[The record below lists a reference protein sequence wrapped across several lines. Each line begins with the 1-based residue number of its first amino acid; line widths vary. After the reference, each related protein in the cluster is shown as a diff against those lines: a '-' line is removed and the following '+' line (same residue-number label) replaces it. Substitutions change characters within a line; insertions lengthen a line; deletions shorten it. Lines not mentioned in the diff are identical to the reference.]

1 MAWLTMVLPL
11 ATVISALTTTVI
23 TLVTAPGAKASLM
36 VQVSSCG
43 RVASVSTHCPAPPA
57 TEAETISTML
67 GRRSLTTTGLS
78 VSPPVLVA
86 CRV

>member
-23 TLVTAPGAKASLM
+23 TLVTTPGAKASLM
-36 VQVSSCG
+36 FAGQQLRAGCFRQHALSGATGDRG
-43 RVASVSTHCPAPPA
+43 RDHLDHARQAIVDHDWAQCEST
-57 TEAETISTML
+57 
-67 GRRSLTTTGLS
+67 G
-78 VSPPVLVA
+78 VA